1 MNTNIHFSLKV
12 ALVVFAHNES
22 FIIQRSVLSASK
34 ALECGDAI
42 FVIADGCTDDT
53 ARLAKQAGA
62 QVLIREGVSSS
73 GKGAALAWFIK
84 YHWNAIK
91 DFSRLVILD
100 ADTYIEPDFIMRIK
114 TQKNNT
120 DQVLQCFVS
129 PCGYEGAPISSLI
142 ALSEIVEQSI
152 FDRIRSLNGWSVR
165 LRGTGMVISPQ
176 QLASVSE
183 RVQTEVEDIA
193 LTLLFAEKNIH
204 IQQLAVVAV
213 HDPKPMETTAAS
225 RQRARWFRGQW
236 SALWT
241 YRGSILKIIGQGP
254 SGWLLINS
262 LFLKPRWL
270 MMVIKIIL
278 AIAFN
283 RLPFLAAFFWLLAS
297 SELILF
303 FIGILRIKEKQLFLK
318 AIIHFPEFIFMW
330 LKGIVLSLKQQ
341 PWLRVRE
348 TQNIQDDCDPDQQ
361 PFSNSPVLHSNNN

>member
-1 MNTNIHFSLKV
+1 MDTNIHISPPI

-22 FIIQRSVLSASK
+22 CIIERSVLSACK
-34 ALECGDAI
+34 ALEDGDGI
-42 FVIADGCTDDT
+42 FVIADSCTDDT
-53 ARLAKQAGA
+53 ARRASLAGG
-62 QVLIREGVSSS
+62 QVFIREGGATN
-73 GKGAALAWFIK
+73 GKGAALAWFVK

-100 ADTYIEPDFIMRIK
+100 ADTFIEPDFIKKIK
-114 TQKNNT
+114 TQKIDT
-120 DQVLQCFVS
+120 DQVFQCIVS
-129 PCGYEGAPISSLI
+129 PCDYEGAPISTLI

-152 FDRIRSLNGWSVR
+152 FDRIRSRLGWSVR
-165 LRGTGMVISPQ
+165 LRGTGMVISPK
-176 QLASVSE
+176 QLVLVSD
-183 RVQTEVEDIA
+183 RVNTEVEDIA

-204 IQQLAVVAV
+204 IQQLADVAV

-241 YRGSILKIIGQGP
+241 YRGSILKILVQGP

-270 MMVIKIIL
+270 MMVIKIVL
-278 AIAFN
+278 AIACY
-283 RLPFLAAFFWLLAS
+283 RLPILAAFFWLLVS
-297 SELILF
+297 SEMIMFLF
-303 FIGILRIKEKQLFLK
+303 GILRLKEWRLFIK

-348 TQNIQDDCDPDQQ
+348 TQNIQEDCGPDQQ
-361 PFSNSPVLHSNNN
+361 PFPNSPVLH